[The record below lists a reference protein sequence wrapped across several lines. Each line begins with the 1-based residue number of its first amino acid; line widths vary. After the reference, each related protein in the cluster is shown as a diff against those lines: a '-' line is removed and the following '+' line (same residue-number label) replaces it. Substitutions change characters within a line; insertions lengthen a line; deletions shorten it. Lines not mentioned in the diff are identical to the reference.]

1 MLFSFIKNHYELIIS
16 CVLVLLSLILQLL
29 KKKPVLNKLA
39 EIKARILEV
48 LPLLIQKVEVPGDGS
63 TKKVLVLKE
72 IQLLVAKEFKF
83 FDFNVL
89 LDFVSQA
96 IEEILSCPQ
105 KK

>member
-1 MLFSFIKNHYELIIS
+1 MLFDFIKNHYELIIS

-29 KKKPVLNKLA
+29 KKKPVINELA
-39 EIKARILEV
+39 EIKNRILEV

-63 TKKVLVLKE
+63 TKKVLVLKQ

-83 FDFNVL
+83 YDFNVL
-89 LDFVSQA
+89 LDFVSNA